1 MAYEASE
8 IMTAVALQSSA
19 QTLNKVKTQGD
30 LQKLITDG
38 IKIVNKGKDIQFG
51 DSKTFKG
58 FSAKLNPQAPAS
70 IKDMAV
76 GVSAALAIRGYM
88 NKPSGGLTVYMTGNI
103 FPKEVE
109 DFKVS
114 AFGFQDYNSSDI
126 IVSAD
131 KKKFFGVSLKKK
143 KDVKA
148 SDPTLINKAFSSVFE
163 GEQYDKLKKDLT
175 DMRVSYFANL
185 VKEAISKKII
195 LEKDVVNYKQLS
207 DKQLFES
214 KGIDKKQFGDKGY
227 IDTKG
232 YATSK
237 DGYTDQN
244 TKDPKSMRFFVNKN
258 LSDKTNKLWD
268 TYRNIV
274 NEYSNELADT
284 LLNIILKTKLYEQLD
299 AKKLKGKDFDFSLI
313 TAVGDITSKGEVK
326 IGNAKVTPL
335 KTTLCGLT
343 RIEKKKKNDKFSVI
357 VDKEKSA
364 KSNAAKIFLTLI
376 RGSSKVLDL
385 EVRYKGSFT
394 SKPQFQGGM
403 SKDFMNIMAVECGSP

>member
-19 QTLNKVKTQGD
+19 STLNKVKTQGD

-38 IKIVNKGKDIQFG
+38 IKIVKGKKNIQFG
-51 DSKTFKG
+51 DDKTFKG

-70 IKDMAV
+70 VKDMAV
-76 GVSAALAIRGYM
+76 GVSAALAIRNYM
-88 NKPSGGLTVYMTGNI
+88 NKMSGDLTVYMTGNV
-103 FPKEVE
+103 FPKDVA

-131 KKKFFGVSLKKK
+131 KKKFYGVSLKKK

-148 SDPTLINKAFSSVFE
+148 ADPTLINKAFSSVFE

-175 DMRVSYFANL
+175 NMRVSYFAGL
-185 VKEAISKKII
+185 VKEAVNKKII
-195 LEKDVVNYKQLS
+195 LEKDIINYKQLN

-237 DGYTDQN
+237 DGYTDNN

-258 LSDKTNKLWD
+258 FGKSLFELSKSKTTSL
-268 TYRNIV
+268 
-274 NEYSNELADT
+274 S
-284 LLNIILKTKLYEQLD
+284 LLI
-299 AKKLKGKDFDFSLI
+299 KKL
-313 TAVGDITSKGEVK
+313 E
-326 IGNAKVTPL
+326 
-335 KTTLCGLT
+335 
-343 RIEKKKKNDKFSVI
+343 
-357 VDKEKSA
+357 
-364 KSNAAKIFLTLI
+364 
-376 RGSSKVLDL
+376 DL
-385 EVRYKGSFT
+385 
-394 SKPQFQGGM
+394 
-403 SKDFMNIMAVECGSP
+403 ASP